1 MFFKWCTVCSYLY
14 ISIQREK
21 LPGFFFLTQIIEAD
35 FILDGLIGTVVLDR
49 GLKKEVSSNQTM
61 RKLRCHNEQT
71 LRLTPVWR

>member
-1 MFFKWCTVCSYLY
+1 MFLLVY
-14 ISIQREK
+14 IHSKRK
-21 LPGFFFLTQIIEAD
+21 ASRFFFFLTQIIEAD